1 MPSLKRALTLA
12 VIACAGLP
20 AVATTAA
27 VAAERGPSAKASAK
41 AKAAKKKAKRARA
54 RARAALAQAPVNAT
68 ATCVGT
74 QCTVIYRQDDDLC
87 VMTVEVG
94 SVPAAVVSGPI
105 CGRFV
110 LGDPRPDQ
118 Q

>member
-1 MPSLKRALTLA
+1 MLYAKRALTLA
-12 VIACAGLP
+12 VIACVSLPVAG
-20 AVATTAA
+20 ATAA
-27 VAAERGPSAKASAK
+27 NAASDRGDAKASAK

-54 RARAALAQAPVNAT
+54 RARSALTQAPVNAT
-68 ATCVGT
+68 ATCTGT
-74 QCTVIYRQDDDLC
+74 RCTVIYREDDDLC